1 MAFMQKPLASAI
13 LTAYNGEP
21 FLAQSIAS
29 VVAQSYRPVEII
41 VVDDGST
48 DGTAKVV
55 RSFEGVR
62 YLHQTNQGVAAA
74 MNLGLQAAVGEF
86 LAFLD
91 MDDLW
96 TPNKLELQVAYL
108 MEHPSVDYVIA
119 KTRNFLEPGAELPS
133 RPTKDLSLTDAIMLN
148 PGTLLA
154 REAVFQTVGR
164 FDASYA
170 QAADFDWFIRAKE
183 AGLRMAIL
191 PEVLLHRRIHGSNLS
206 LRTQTKR
213 SEFVR
218 SVRSSIERR
227 RGEASAEHKPVCSNS
242 QPTDDNCGAPS
253 QTTRLESASGP

>member
-1 MAFMQKPLASAI
+1 MVFIQKPLASAI

-21 FLAQSIAS
+21 FLAESIAS

-48 DGTAKVV
+48 DGTAEVV

-62 YLHQTNQGVAAA
+62 YIHQMNQGVAAA

-96 TPNKLELQVAYL
+96 TSNKLELQVGYL
-108 MEHPSVDYVIA
+108 LEHPSVDYVIA
-119 KTRNFLEPGAELPS
+119 KTRNFLEPGVELPS
-133 RPTKDLSLTDAIMLN
+133 RPTQDLSLTDAVILN
-148 PGTLLA
+148 PGTLVA
-154 REAVFQTVGR
+154 RKAVFQTVGM
-164 FDASYA
+164 FDGSYA

-206 LRTQTKR
+206 LRTQTKT

-227 RGEASAEHKPVCSNS
+227 RGEAYADDKPEGSNS
-242 QPTDDNCGAPS
+242 QPGDNDCGAPS
-253 QTTRLESASGP
+253 QTTGVESASGL